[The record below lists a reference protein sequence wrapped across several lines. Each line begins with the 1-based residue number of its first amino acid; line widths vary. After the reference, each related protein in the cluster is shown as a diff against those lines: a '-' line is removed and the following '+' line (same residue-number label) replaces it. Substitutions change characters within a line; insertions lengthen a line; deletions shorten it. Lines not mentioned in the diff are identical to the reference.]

1 MNPHYFS
8 SGILI
13 SDSAQELKHAMNFSL
28 EFLTGYLFKLLFVF
42 LLMRYKNLKIEWLGH
57 SAFLIKNSALVY
69 IDPFQLKTNE
79 KADII
84 FITHGHYD
92 HCSLQDIEK
101 IVKKGTIIIIP
112 AGCQSKVMKLEE
124 DVDIKVVN
132 PGEQAIIKGI
142 KAKAVPSY
150 NTNKPAHP
158 KGDGWNGYVLDF
170 DNVRI
175 YHAGDTDMIPEM
187 SPLREIDIALL
198 PVDGK
203 FAMSADEAA
212 KAAEIIKPKLAIPM
226 HYGTVAGT
234 REDAERFVRL
244 CMQKGIKAEIMEK
257 I

>member
-1 MNPHYFS
+1 
-8 SGILI
+8 
-13 SDSAQELKHAMNFSL
+13 
-28 EFLTGYLFKLLFVF
+28 
-42 LLMRYKNLKIEWLGH
+42 MRYKNLKIELLGH

-124 DVDIKVVN
+124 DVDIKILN

-142 KAKAVPSY
+142 KVKAVPSY
-150 NTNKPAHP
+150 NTNKPSHP

-234 REDAERFVRL
+234 KEDAERFVRL